1 MENSLPEVNNETQ
14 ETTPITRR
22 VARPRHCEGKPAA
35 GTPPTEA
42 VEKLAQ
48 WAKEAKQR
56 SVPSVPDDPR
66 FMSQYPTL
74 WTFLTYTA
82 VDGILKQPSRFSVTC
97 DGGVFRFTFAD
108 PTAKKTFTITALTF
122 EEGMARLDRAIT
134 SSDTVWSTIGRR
146 QQGWQKVK

>member
-1 MENSLPEVNNETQ
+1 MENSVHEANNDTQ
-14 ETTPITRR
+14 ETAALPRR
-22 VARPRHCEGKPAA
+22 AIRPRNPQSPSASKPA
-35 GTPPTEA
+35 PSEA

-48 WAKEAKQR
+48 WAKEAQQR
-56 SVPSVPDDPR
+56 GIPSVPDDPGFSTR
-66 FMSQYPTL
+66 FPTL

-82 VDGILKQPSRFSVTC
+82 IEGIVKQPSRFSVTC